1 MLIAEFTSRIPN
13 MGDTKTVE
21 DWKKYIGEKPY
32 RMGVIAR
39 MYPNNTL
46 SYLTDGLRNI
56 FYNDEKASK
65 YQVSDSMVIEWQIE
79 NNQIKHVEFVAEPEG
94 TGTNGEDITIF
105 VAENYFQ
112 KYDIIRIDETK
123 QQLIVVAHPIRK
135 NDNCWAL
142 TTRLISN
149 NFDTMLDAEGC
160 EPGKTCTFQST
171 ANVELSEE
179 GYSKFQ
185 SSFEKRRNYM
195 TTFRHD
201 VSWSSLYAIQ
211 EPVFM
216 RICDDKDKNKGEGV
230 YKMLKKEKE
239 LLETFQYSVSTGL
252 LLNKGN
258 ITKEGRATITD
269 PDTGRPIYIGEGLIP
284 QIEQAANKFTYTNK
298 PTVALLNMIMDKMA
312 EKSQDDTGNHY
323 MFVVNRKLWSDMN
336 LVLSSYLADRRTDGA
351 YMYSKSA
358 NKGAGGYI
366 KVGATFDTYEFA
378 GNTVSF
384 AVDRALSRE
393 YPTKGYGICLDL
405 TADKTSGTPAIAKFA
420 LTGKD
425 CIINTIEGVGGADG
439 KTSGKVSTNV
449 AGSKMVMHTYAAI
462 AAFTPFRSA
471 MIYEV

>member
-21 DWKKYIGEKPY
+21 DWKKYIGEKPH

-39 MYPNNTL
+39 MHPENTL

-56 FYNDEKASK
+56 FYNDEKPGK

-79 NNQIKHVEFVAEPEG
+79 NNQIKHIEILGAEGKGEG
-94 TGTNGEDITIF
+94 GSDIILS

-112 KYDIIRIDETK
+112 KYDIIRLDETK

-135 NDNCWAL
+135 HDAHWQL

-149 NFDTMLDAEGC
+149 NFDTLLDEDGVMPGC
-160 EPGKTCTFQST
+160 TCTFQST
-171 ANVELSEE
+171 ANVELNEE

-201 VSWSSLYAIQ
+201 ISWSSLYAIQ

-230 YKMLKKEKE
+230 YKMVKKEKE
-239 LLETFQYSVSTGL
+239 LLDTFNYSVSTGL

-258 ITKEGRATITD
+258 ITKEGRATIVE

-284 QIEQAANKFTYTNK
+284 QIESAANKFTYTGK
-298 PTVALLNMIMDKMA
+298 PYVALFNMIMSKMS
-312 EKSQDDTGNHY
+312 EKAQSDIGNKF
-323 MFVVNRKLWSDMN
+323 MFVCNRKLWND
-336 LVLSSYLADRRTDGA
+336 LQITLSSYLSDHHTDGT
-351 YMYSKSA
+351 YMYSMSQ
-358 NKGAGGYI
+358 NKGLGKYVS
-366 KVGATFDTYEFA
+366 VGATFDTYNFG
-378 GNTVSF
+378 GNQVTF
-384 AVDRALSRE
+384 TVDRALTRE
-393 YPTKGYGICLDL
+393 YPNKGYGLCLDL

-420 LTGKD
+420 LMGKD
-425 CIINTIEGVGGADG
+425 VIVNYIEGVGGRDG
-439 KTSGKVSTNV
+439 KTSGAVSTNV
-449 AGSKMVMHTYAAI
+449 AGSKEIMHTYAAV

-471 MIYEV
+471 VIYEA